1 MLNIEKIKN
10 VRMYRFDAVGFHEA
24 GRSQAPCE
32 QKDLGIS
39 WHYFPETI
47 GTKPF
52 RLPEHD
58 INSMS
63 ASLQDWLPSEN
74 TAKSSDSLQYHT

>member
-1 MLNIEKIKN
+1 MLKIEKIKN

-39 WHYFPETI
+39 WHY
-47 GTKPF
+47 
-52 RLPEHD
+52 D
-58 INSMS
+58 
-63 ASLQDWLPSEN
+63 
-74 TAKSSDSLQYHT
+74 SSGLMQIMMVFFL